1 MTTVEGSDFNEFLDR
16 ECAERA
22 KERFRKRYLE
32 KKKIPVPGRRK
43 GFWQRMREAGD
54 GRRKDN
60 P

>member
-32 KKKIPVPGRRK
+32 KKKIPVPGRRRTLWERLK
-43 GFWQRMREAGD
+43 EWRD
-54 GRRKDN
+54 GKIQSR
-60 P
+60 